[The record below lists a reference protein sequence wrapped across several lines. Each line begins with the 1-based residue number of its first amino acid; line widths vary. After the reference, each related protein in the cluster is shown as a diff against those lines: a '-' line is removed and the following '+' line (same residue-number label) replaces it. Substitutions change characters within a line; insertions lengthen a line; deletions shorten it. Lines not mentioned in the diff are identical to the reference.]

1 MLTLL
6 FLLLAAYT
14 IVILL
19 SLTVPRT
26 PQVQGI
32 LGTVCACVAI
42 TYCQRSRIG
51 LIFYSGQFGEMA
63 PGHLVV
69 SDRRVAGS

>member
-14 IVILL
+14 IVIQLP
-19 SLTVPRT
+19 LTVPRT

-32 LGTVCACVAI
+32 LGTVCACVV
-42 TYCQRSRIG
+42 TYCLRSRIG
-51 LIFYSGQFGEMA
+51 LIFYSGQFGGMA